1 VLLILLRQVRRMKHL
16 LIVAAALIVLASE
29 AHAQSFAAVASWY
42 GGGERLSRHTASGEV
57 FRPNGLTAA
66 HRHLRFGTLLR
77 VSYAGRAVV
86 VRVNDRG
93 PFAAGRSLDLSRG
106 AARALQMRATSR
118 VVCEV
123 VDVGGSY
130 RASW

>member
-1 VLLILLRQVRRMKHL
+1 MKYL
-16 LIVAAALIVLASE
+16 LIVSAVLTVLASE
-29 AHAQSFAAVASWY
+29 ANARPFAAVASWY
-42 GGGERLSRHTASGEV
+42 GGGERLSRQTASGEAY
-57 FRPNGLTAA
+57 RPNGLTAA

-77 VSYAGRAVV
+77 VSYAGRVVV
-86 VRVNDRG
+86 VRINDRG
-93 PFAAGRSLDLSRG
+93 PFAAGRSRDLSRG

-123 VDVGGSY
+123 VGAGGSY